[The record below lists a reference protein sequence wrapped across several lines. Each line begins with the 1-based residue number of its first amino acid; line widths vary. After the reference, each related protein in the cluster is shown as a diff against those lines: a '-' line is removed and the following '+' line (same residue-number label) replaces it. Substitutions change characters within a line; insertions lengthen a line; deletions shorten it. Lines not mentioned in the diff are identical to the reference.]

1 MTEEK
6 RNRREREFI
15 SLNGAIMESLCL
27 VKSHEITTVTASAYS
42 TAEREETQ
50 RAVAKLRVGLVSEAS
65 FLCLRQLWDLNALA
79 FLGKQLGVNV
89 AQIYR
94 VIKCMCPLQLT
105 REMYVF

>member
-50 RAVAKLRVGLVSEAS
+50 RAAAKLRIRAGFSSQFFVFMAALGFKRISI
-65 FLCLRQLWDLNALA
+65 FRQTT
-79 FLGKQLGVNV
+79 G
-89 AQIYR
+89 
-94 VIKCMCPLQLT
+94 C
-105 REMYVF
+105 